1 MLLMSTEMITHQ
13 FEIFILIALQLV
25 SVKLQLQFHMD

>member
-1 MLLMSTEMITHQ
+1 LLMSMAVVTHQ
-13 FEIFILIALQLV
+13 LEIFILIALQLV